1 MIKNTRRSM
10 RFIELLMDGKFRK
23 PEYIR
28 HQQHEPK
35 TEYTKEQSDR
45 DLENYKFFMNTSCYD
60 EISKVKVKRYQGDS
74 NE

>member
-28 HQQHEPK
+28 HQQLGPK

-60 EISKVKVKRYQGDS
+60 EIAKVKVKRYQGDS